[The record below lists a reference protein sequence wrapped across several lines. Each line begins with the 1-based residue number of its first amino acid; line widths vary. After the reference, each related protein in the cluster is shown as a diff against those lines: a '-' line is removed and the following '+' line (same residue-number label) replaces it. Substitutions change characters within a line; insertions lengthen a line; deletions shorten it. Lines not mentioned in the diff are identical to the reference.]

1 MSKRLTDKQKKKM
14 IADYIQ
20 CQNYSEVGRT
30 HGVSPNTVKAIV
42 QKDPSTAGKC
52 EQKKSENTQDVLEYM
67 EGKKVEACR
76 VIDLLLLEMQDEE
89 KIKRTGL
96 QAIATSLGIVIDK
109 FTANATPNTISQ
121 DMAEDNRLLKRL
133 FESGDKDSKSETN

>member
-1 MSKRLTDKQKKKM
+1 MSKRLTDKQKKKI

-42 QKDPSTAGKC
+42 KKDPRTAGKC

>member
-1 MSKRLTDKQKKKM
+1 
-14 IADYIQ
+14 
-20 CQNYSEVGRT
+20 
-30 HGVSPNTVKAIV
+30 
-42 QKDPSTAGKC
+42 
-52 EQKKSENTQDVLEYM
+52 M

-121 DMAEDNRLLKRL
+121 DMAEDNKLLKRL